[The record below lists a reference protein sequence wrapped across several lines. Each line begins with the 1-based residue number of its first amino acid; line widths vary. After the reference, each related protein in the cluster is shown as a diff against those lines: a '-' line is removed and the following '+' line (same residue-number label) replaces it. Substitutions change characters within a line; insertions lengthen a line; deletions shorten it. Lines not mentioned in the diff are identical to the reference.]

1 MKCITHTVTRPL
13 QENYYITRKV
23 STFKEVQLL
32 QTQHHGANC
41 IKVRHTERKF
51 NIRTYHTFTG
61 RPLRLL
67 YATDAISANVA
78 RELHNY
84 SNRES
89 VTAWMCTS
97 GRCSSVCFVLAYT
110 SGILDF
116 SILTAFHTL
125 SLLHFPLPHFQRPIN
140 GLAWIRR
147 RLHYNLSS
155 VILRTLYN
163 VHAYNLCIT
172 QFDNGTL
179 AFDVTFGTAKRDP
192 IPSLLAVPNVYQLHI
207 RIIR

>member
-1 MKCITHTVTRPL
+1 
-13 QENYYITRKV
+13 V

-32 QTQHHGANC
+32 QTKHHGANC

-61 RPLRLL
+61 RPRRLL
-67 YATDAISANVA
+67 HSTDAISANVA

-97 GRCSSVCFVLAYT
+97 GRCSGVRFVLAYT

-125 SLLHFPLPHFQRPIN
+125 SLLHFPLLHFPP
-140 GLAWIRR
+140 L
-147 RLHYNLSS
+147 LSTPAFS
-155 VILRTLYN
+155 
-163 VHAYNLCIT
+163 
-172 QFDNGTL
+172 TL
-179 AFDVTFGTAKRDP
+179 AFSTPAFSAPPLSFVTNAVIRLTVFFLTPAKP
-192 IPSLLAVPNVYQLHI
+192 LTKF
-207 RIIR
+207 